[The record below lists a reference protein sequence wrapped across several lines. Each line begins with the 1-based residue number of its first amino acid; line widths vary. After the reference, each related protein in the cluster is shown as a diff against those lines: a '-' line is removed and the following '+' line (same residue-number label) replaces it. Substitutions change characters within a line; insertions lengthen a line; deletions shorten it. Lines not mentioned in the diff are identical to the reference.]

1 MSISFIEITGLRG
14 FAETGRIYM
23 ARPDGKRGSGITI
36 LVGPNNGGKS
46 TVIEA
51 FAAMSHRDPKGET
64 EEPSI
69 PVGKRNLK
77 AGGRVLLR
85 ACPED
90 GECMELRTVEAG
102 GALMQSR
109 YALSIGAYVLPARRF
124 FNPYFEKF
132 PGYMARS
139 TYTSMGPHPTLRN
152 SALERFNERIFKAHG
167 SRERFDEVFGRIVG
181 ATPRWNIE
189 QADDGRHFLQFRF
202 GEVTHS
208 SDGIGD
214 GLLNA
219 WFISDA
225 LYDSSEDEV
234 IAIDEPELS
243 LFPGMQKRVL
253 ALLAEYARDRQIIYA
268 THSPY
273 FVGWDMLA
281 NGARVA
287 RVHKRDERTV
297 VSELSRD
304 TIERLSTL
312 TLDKNNPHILG
323 LNANEVFFLDDGI
336 ILVEGQEDVVF
347 YQLIADQMNYALP
360 GEFFGWGVGGAEKM
374 TLIAQ
379 MLYELGFRRVVGILD
394 KGKEAQKEELGATF
408 PDFRFFIIPASDVR
422 TKKARKAVEERE
434 GLVVKVGKEHRLQEK
449 YRAELERMFGEM
461 KNALGGRHA

>member
-14 FAETGRIYM
+14 FAETERLNM
-23 ARPDGKRGSGITI
+23 AKPDGRQGSGITI

-69 PVGKRNLK
+69 PVGKRNPK
-77 AGGRVLLR
+77 AGGRVFLR
-85 ACPED
+85 ACPDE
-90 GECMELRTVEAG
+90 GECMELRTVESG
-102 GALMQSR
+102 GALMESR

-139 TYTSMGPHPTLRN
+139 TYTSRGPHPTLRN
-152 SALERFNERIFKAHG
+152 SALDRFNERIFSAHG
-167 SRERFDEVFGRIVG
+167 SRGRFDEVFGRIVG
-181 ATPRWNIE
+181 SAPHWNIE
-189 QADDGRHFLQFRF
+189 QTDDGRHFLQFSF
-202 GEVTHS
+202 GATTHS

-225 LYDSSEDEV
+225 LYDSSEGEV

-253 ALLAEYARDRQIIYA
+253 ALLSEYAKDRQIVYA

-273 FVGWDMLA
+273 FVGWDALA

-287 RVHKRDERTV
+287 RVHKRDGRTV
-297 VSELSRD
+297 VSELGRD
-304 TIERLSTL
+304 TIERLSAL
-312 TLDKNNPHILG
+312 TLDKNNPHTLG
-323 LNANEVFFLDDGI
+323 LNANEVFFLDDGV

-347 YQLIADQMNYALP
+347 YRLIADQLNCPLP

-374 TLIAQ
+374 PLIAR

-394 KGKEAQKEELGATF
+394 MGKEAQKEALEAAF
-408 PDFRFFIIPASDVR
+408 PGFKFFVITAADVR
-422 TKKARKAVEERE
+422 TKDARKPEEGRE
-434 GLVVKVGKEHRLQEK
+434 GLVSKVGKEHRLQDK
-449 YRAELERMFGEM
+449 YRAEVERMFGEM
-461 KNALGGRHA
+461 KMALADHA